1 MRTCCW
7 CGLQY
12 VGETVQSLRDRFN
25 GHRTGMKNPSTDNKS
40 KVLSENFGVSFCRTA
55 NYIVIIIEKL
65 CGSGGDDNGIPIS
78 GVTVERQ

>member
-1 MRTCCW
+1 
-7 CGLQY
+7 
-12 VGETVQSLRDRFN
+12 
-25 GHRTGMKNPSTDNKS
+25 MKNPSTDNKS

-65 CGSGGDDNGIPIS
+65 RGSGGDDNGIPIS

>member
-1 MRTCCW
+1 
-7 CGLQY
+7 
-12 VGETVQSLRDRFN
+12 
-25 GHRTGMKNPSTDNKS
+25 MKNPSTDNKS
-40 KVLSENFGVSFCRTA
+40 KVLSENFGVSFCRTS